1 MYIIVKDVCGDYGDE
16 SKRVAVL
23 NKEEKIEVFRSKNLA
38 LRALDAHVKNMNE
51 SYQTYTTADESQTS
65 YSLYDGAEVYYIQ
78 PVFIDNSL

>member
-38 LRALDAHVKNMNE
+38 LWALDAHVKNMNE
-51 SYQTYTTADESQTS
+51 SYQAYTTADESQTS
-65 YSLYDGAEVYYIQ
+65 YSLYGGAEVYYIQ